1 MLKGVVMN
9 RKKALW
15 VALMQF
21 LTVPALLFL
30 VFGIGLLN
38 THDFQNKA
46 KRQSEYVL
54 ETYFTKKGEM
64 IEKVFPPDY
73 SLGMI
78 EVKVVTDKD
87 SYYAVLEVTNPWWV
101 EYTILNCFIAPKV
114 VLHSVDFYD
123 TKQRVESEGR

>member
-1 MLKGVVMN
+1 MMN

-30 VFGIGLLN
+30 VFGVGLLN
-38 THDFQNKA
+38 IHGFQNKA
-46 KRQSEYVL
+46 KRQSEYAL
-54 ETYFTKKGEM
+54 KTYFAKKGEM
-64 IEKVFPPDY
+64 IEQVIPPDY
-73 SLGMI
+73 TLGMI

-87 SYYAVLEVTNPWWV
+87 SYYAVLGVTDPWWV
-101 EYTILNCFIAPKV
+101 EYTILNCFITPKV
-114 VLHSVDFYD
+114 VIHSIDPYN